1 MILSTEQIKVLKE
14 NKNLITSEIL
24 SELRKTK
31 EGKSVALEILDIER
45 DNEDYYL
52 DAFGSRIS
60 FNGNRQIKPFHT
72 KINLSDIH
80 IQEIKRCSEDIDYFK
95 NNYVQFRTKSGIGF
109 PDHREY
115 QEKFI
120 HSLNNTNEQY
130 LVVFPRQAG
139 KSATTA
145 VWLTWLFLFKE
156 QINIGICANRG
167 STATDFLANVKNI
180 YTCLPIWLQQG
191 IKVWNVKRIEGEN
204 GTRILTDATSGDS
217 FRGSTMNVV
226 VVDECIEYN
235 SIITLKNKTTGEIK
249 DIKIGDFY
257 NLQEQKNKLKE
268 LVLKKYD
275 DLDSELLDEYLDFC
289 LFSNTENDKK
299 IERHHIL
306 PKSLFK
312 EYSKNTDNIT
322 KLSPQNHYLAHE
334 FLVRIFKNSIEMMHA
349 FNLMCNTK
357 HNKKTVFISKED
369 YEKIKN
375 KLYENQSKNFKGY
388 TVVYDSL
395 LGKNVFIHK
404 SEVSKEPQRYLSTF
418 KNKLSAL
425 NNKTGKLERITSDE
439 YEKNKNLYSFHS
451 RGKAKYFDLKTQKFC
466 YINVSEKTED
476 MIYVKSRVYV
486 LRDNKEVITRLCDIK
501 NTDIVLRKFIKE
513 IKKNA
518 KPILF
523 DEHVKAKNRFIKL
536 QLKKERSHAKR
547 VEKRKEY
554 LKTLNLEYK
563 PHVVTV
569 KKEKCFL
576 VRDVLTGK
584 NCSITKNEFLNN
596 LDRYVGINKSKI
608 RVKNIETNKI
618 QMINK
623 EDFDPLIHT
632 TDYDK
637 SIFGH
642 KNKITKKSKIITLF
656 DNKNNI
662 IISDYWINYETR
674 LRELNLNIDV
684 DYLKNRF
691 CHHRNVFSINGY
703 ENWRIQ

>member
-1 MILSTEQIKVLKE
+1 MILSAEQIKVLKE

-31 EGKSVALEILDIER
+31 EGKSVALEILDIEK
-45 DNEDYYL
+45 DSEDYYL
-52 DAFGSRIS
+52 DAFGGRIA

-80 IQEIKRCSEDIDYFK
+80 IQEIKKCSEDIDYFK

-120 HSLNNTNEQY
+120 HSLNDENDQY

-180 YTCLPIWLQQG
+180 FSLLPIWFQQG

-235 SIITLKNKTTGEIK
+235 SIITLKNKTTGKIK

-257 NLQEQKNKLKE
+257 NLQEQKSKLKE

-275 DLDSELLDEYLDFC
+275 DLDAELLDEYLDFC

-299 IERHHIL
+299 IEQHHIL
-306 PKSLFK
+306 PKSLFS
-312 EYSKNTDNIT
+312 EYSKNTDNIA
-322 KLSPQNHYLAHE
+322 KLSPKNHYLAHE

-357 HNKKTVFISKED
+357 HNKKIVFISKED
-369 YEKIKN
+369 YENIKN
-375 KLYENQSKNFKGY
+375 KLYENQSIKFKGCV
-388 TVVYDSL
+388 TVYDSL

-404 SEVSKEPQRYLSTF
+404 SEVLKNPQRYLSVF

-425 NNKTGKLERITSDE
+425 NNKTGKLERITSEE

-451 RGKAKYFDLKTQKFC
+451 RGKAKYFDLKTQNFC
-466 YINVSEKTED
+466 YIDVSEKTEN
-476 MIYVKSRVYV
+476 MIYVKSQVYV

-501 NTDIVLRKFIKE
+501 NTDVVLRKYINE
-513 IKKNA
+513 IKKKV

-523 DEHVKAKNRFIKL
+523 DEHIKAKNRFIKL
-536 QLKKERSHAKR
+536 QLKKERSHTKR

-596 LDRYVGINKSKI
+596 LDRYVGINKSKM

-637 SIFGH
+637 SIFSH

-656 DNKNNI
+656 DNENNI

-684 DYLKNRF
+684 IYLKNRLA
-691 CHHRNVFSINGY
+691 HHRNVFSFNEY
-703 ENWRIQ
+703 KNWRIQ